1 MSLVGGHKLKKIKF
15 IRRIIDCFYR
25 TIDSR
30 ICAVAMIIARI
41 FLISLLANIA
51 TVKAEPTVRLD
62 TNMGVIEINLR
73 PDVAPIHVENFL
85 QYVNDGDYNNSFI
98 HRSIAGFIVQGGGFT
113 FINQAFNYVPVD
125 PAIVNEFALSN
136 IRGTV
141 AMAKVGSDPDSA
153 TSQWFINLAD
163 NASNLDYQNGGFT
176 VFGEVSVGMDVADA
190 IAALP
195 FVDLTPFV
203 NLAPI
208 GDKLPMRNMP
218 NAIPIVWESH
228 LVMINNAEQKGFFI
242 PMLPNLFY
250 GVLAVFI
257 FIVGNIIRV
266 RKKN

>member
-1 MSLVGGHKLKKIKF
+1 VSLVGGHKLKKIKF
-15 IRRIIDCFYR
+15 VRSVIDCFYR
-25 TIDSR
+25 TIDGH
-30 ICAVAMIIARI
+30 ICAVAMIIARV
-41 FLISLLANIA
+41 FLISLVANIA

-98 HRSIAGFIVQGGGFT
+98 HRSIAGFIVQGGGFIFT
-113 FINQAFNYVPVD
+113 NQLFDYVPVD

-141 AMAKVGSDPDSA
+141 AMAKVGSDPNSA

-163 NASNLDYQNGGFT
+163 NASNLDFQNGGFT

-195 FVDLTPFV
+195 TV
-203 NLAPI
+203 NFGAPI
-208 GDKLPMRNMP
+208 GSALPMRNMP
-218 NAIPIVWESH
+218 NAIPVVWESH
-228 LVMINNAEQKGFFI
+228 LVMINNAEQKGLFI

-250 GVLAVFI
+250 GVLAAFI
-257 FIVGNIIRV
+257 FIVGNKIRV
-266 RKKN
+266 RKKGI

>member
-1 MSLVGGHKLKKIKF
+1 
-15 IRRIIDCFYR
+15 
-25 TIDSR
+25 
-30 ICAVAMIIARI
+30 MIIARI

-98 HRSIAGFIVQGGGFT
+98 HRSIAGFIVQGGGFS
-113 FINQAFNYVPVD
+113 FINQAFNYGPVD

-163 NASNLDYQNGGFT
+163 NASNLDFQNGGFT
-176 VFGEVSVGMDVADA
+176 VFGEVIVGMDVADA

-195 FVDLTPFV
+195 TV
-203 NLAPI
+203 NFGAPI
-208 GDKLPMRNMP
+208 GSALPMRNLP
-218 NAIPIVWESH
+218 NAIPIVWDNH
-228 LVMINNAEQKGFFI
+228 LVIISNAVQKGLFI
-242 PMLPNLFY
+242 PMLPNVFY

>member
-1 MSLVGGHKLKKIKF
+1 MGGHKLKTRQWIQRL
-15 IRRIIDCFYR
+15 IDYSDRRMA
-25 TIDSR
+25 SR
-30 ICAVAMIIARI
+30 VSVATMIIMRVLVII
-41 FLISLLANIA
+41 FIA
-51 TVKAEPTVRLD
+51 SAAVVKAEPTVRFD
-62 TNMGVIEINLR
+62 TSMGVIEIKLR

-125 PAIVNEFALSN
+125 PAIVNEFTLSN
-136 IRGTV
+136 VRGTV
-141 AMAKVGSDPDSA
+141 AMAKVGSDPNSA

-163 NASNLDYQNGGFT
+163 NASNLDFQNGGFT

-228 LVMINNAEQKGFFI
+228 LVMINNAEQKGLFI

-257 FIVGNIIRV
+257 FIVGNKIRA
-266 RKKN
+266 RKKGQ

>member
-1 MSLVGGHKLKKIKF
+1 
-15 IRRIIDCFYR
+15 
-25 TIDSR
+25 
-30 ICAVAMIIARI
+30 MIIARI

-98 HRSIAGFIVQGGGFT
+98 HRSIAGFIVQGGGFS

-163 NASNLDYQNGGFT
+163 NASNLDFQNGGFT
-176 VFGEVSVGMDVADA
+176 VFGEVIVGMDVADA

-195 FVDLTPFV
+195 TV
-203 NLAPI
+203 NFGAPI
-208 GDKLPMRNMP
+208 GSALPMRNLP
-218 NAIPIVWESH
+218 NAIPIVWDNH
-228 LVMINNAEQKGFFI
+228 LVIISNAVQKGLFI
-242 PMLPNLFY
+242 PMLPNVFY

>member
-1 MSLVGGHKLKKIKF
+1 MGGHKLKKIKF

-25 TIDSR
+25 TIDGR
-30 ICAVAMIIARI
+30 ICAVAMIIVRV
-41 FLISLLANIA
+41 FLISLVTNIT

-98 HRSIAGFIVQGGGFT
+98 HRSIAGFIVQGGGFIFT
-113 FINQAFNYVPVD
+113 NQLFDYVPVD

-141 AMAKVGSDPDSA
+141 AMAKVGSDPNSA

-163 NASNLDYQNGGFT
+163 NASNLDFQNGGFT

-190 IAALP
+190 IAELP
-195 FVDLTPFV
+195 TV
-203 NLAPI
+203 NFGAPI
-208 GDKLPMRNMP
+208 GSALPMRNMP
-218 NAIPIVWESH
+218 NAIPVVWESH
-228 LVMINNAEQKGFFI
+228 LVMINNAEQKGLFI

-250 GVLAVFI
+250 GVLAAFI
-257 FIVGNIIRV
+257 FIVGNKIRI
-266 RKKN
+266 R